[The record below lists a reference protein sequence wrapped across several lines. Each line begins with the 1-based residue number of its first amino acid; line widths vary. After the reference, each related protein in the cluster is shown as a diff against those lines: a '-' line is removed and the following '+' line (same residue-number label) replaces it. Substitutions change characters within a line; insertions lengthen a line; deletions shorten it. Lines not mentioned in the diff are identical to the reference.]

1 MPEQS
6 PGGVNAGVP
15 TPGRGRE
22 AVVRGAEAES
32 AQPARSLS
40 SSPASSP
47 RAASRRKPLSRWAPP
62 PGPPAA
68 AAAAMAEVHRRQH
81 ARVKGETPAKPSTHR
96 HEEKLGM
103 ASAETLTVFLKL
115 LAAGFYGVSSFLI
128 VVVNKSVLTNYRFP
142 SSLCVGLGQMVAT
155 VAVLWVGKA
164 LRVVKFP
171 DLDSNVP
178 RKTFPLPL
186 LYFGNQIT
194 GLFSTKKLNL
204 PMFTV
209 LRRFS
214 ILFTMFAEGFLL
226 KKTFSWSIKMTVF
239 AMIIGAFVAA
249 SSDLAF
255 DLEGYVFILINDVLT
270 AANGAYVK
278 QKLDSKEL
286 GKYGLLYYNA
296 LFMILPTLAI
306 AYFTGDAQ
314 KAMDFEGWADTL
326 FLLQFTLSC
335 VMGFILMYATVLC
348 TQYNSALTTTIV
360 GCIKNILIT
369 YIGMVFGGDYIFTW
383 TNFIG
388 LNISIAGSL
397 VYSYITFS
405 EEQLSK
411 QSEASNKLDI
421 KGKGAV

>member
-1 MPEQS
+1 
-6 PGGVNAGVP
+6 
-15 TPGRGRE
+15 
-22 AVVRGAEAES
+22 
-32 AQPARSLS
+32 
-40 SSPASSP
+40 
-47 RAASRRKPLSRWAPP
+47 
-62 PGPPAA
+62 
-68 AAAAMAEVHRRQH
+68 MAEVHRRQH
-81 ARVKGETPAKPSTHR
+81 ARVKGEAPAKSSTLR
-96 HEEKLGM
+96 DEEELGM

-171 DLDSNVP
+171 DLDRNVP

-214 ILFTMFAEGFLL
+214 ILFTMFAEGVLL
-226 KKTFSWSIKMTVF
+226 N
-239 AMIIGAFVAA
+239 
-249 SSDLAF
+249 SDLAF
-255 DLEGYVFILINDVLT
+255 DLEGYAFILINDVLT

-314 KAMDFEGWADTL
+314 KAVEFEGWADTL

-397 VYSYITFS
+397 VYSYITFT

-411 QSEASNKLDI
+411 QSEANNKLDI

>member
-1 MPEQS
+1 MEDSALLPVSGCLVQLSGDGTSIRRVHMWVSRDSLPPPSDGNGPVSE
-6 PGGVNAGVP
+6 AGAGCRHRV
-15 TPGRGRE
+15 TQEGKV
-22 AVVRGAEAES
+22 AK
-32 AQPARSLS
+32 SLS
-40 SSPASSP
+40 LVRPVGA
-47 RAASRRKPLSRWAPP
+47 
-62 PGPPAA
+62 
-68 AAAAMAEVHRRQH
+68 
-81 ARVKGETPAKPSTHR
+81 
-96 HEEKLGM
+96 
-103 ASAETLTVFLKL
+103 
-115 LAAGFYGVSSFLI
+115 
-128 VVVNKSVLTNYRFP
+128 NKS
-142 SSLCVGLGQMVAT
+142 
-155 VAVLWVGKA
+155 
-164 LRVVKFP
+164 
-171 DLDSNVP
+171 
-178 RKTFPLPL
+178 
-186 LYFGNQIT
+186 
-194 GLFSTKKLNL
+194 L

-214 ILFTMFAEGFLL
+214 ILFTMFAEGVLL
-226 KKTFSWSIKMTVF
+226 KKSFSWGIKMTVF

-314 KAMDFEGWADTL
+314 KAVEFEGWADIL

-335 VMGFILMYATVLC
+335 VMGFILMYSIVLC

-360 GCIKNILIT
+360 GCIKNILVT

-397 VYSYITFS
+397 VYSYITFT